1 MLAAIL
7 GTDNNIPPARESP
20 PMTSHRSATDILLA
34 ELGGNE
40 DLLPSA
46 VKPVVAAEPE
56 VTAATLAAELH
67 LSSLETRALS
77 LLGSGC
83 NSESVAAALG
93 VHPSRISQLLASGS
107 FSKAVSELR
116 YRSLQKHNSRDA
128 AYDSLEDKL
137 LAKLEKSMP
146 LLIKPE
152 SILKAVNIINQAKR
166 RGSSAPEQL
175 TQQQNIVTLM
185 LPQVIT
191 NKFTV
196 NINNQVTRA
205 GDQELMTIAS
215 KDLLRNTEATLEVQA
230 AEIASCIEHERT
242 KEL

>member
-1 MLAAIL
+1 
-7 GTDNNIPPARESP
+7 
-20 PMTSHRSATDILLA
+20 MTSHRSATDLLFA
-34 ELGGNE
+34 ELGGTE
-40 DLLPSA
+40 DLLPTAKLAPSI
-46 VKPVVAAEPE
+46 EPE

-116 YRSLQKHNSRDA
+116 YRSLQKHNSRDN

-137 LAKLEKSMP
+137 LLKMEKAMP

-152 SILKAVNIINQAKR
+152 SILKAINIVNQAKR

-175 TQQQNIVTLM
+175 TTQQNIVTLI

-196 NINNQVTRA
+196 NIHNQVTRA

-215 KDLLRNTEATLEVQA
+215 KDLLRNTEAALEVQA
-230 AEIASCIEHERT
+230 AEIKSCAELIHT
-242 KEL
+242 KAL

>member
-1 MLAAIL
+1 
-7 GTDNNIPPARESP
+7 
-20 PMTSHRSATDILLA
+20 MTSHRSATDLLFA

-40 DLLPSA
+40 DLLPSVA
-46 VKPVVAAEPE
+46 KPAPSIEPE

-116 YRSLQKHNSRDA
+116 YRSLQKHNSRDN
-128 AYDSLEDKL
+128 AYDALEDRL
-137 LAKLEKSMP
+137 LEKMTKAMP

-152 SILKAVNIINQAKR
+152 SILRAINIVNQAKR

-175 TQQQNIVTLM
+175 TTQQNIVTLI

-196 NINNQVTRA
+196 NIHNQVTRA

-215 KDLLRNTEATLEVQA
+215 KDLLRNTEAALEVQA
-230 AEIASCIEHERT
+230 AEIESCTELIHT
-242 KEL
+242 KVL

>member
-1 MLAAIL
+1 MTTPQTQL
-7 GTDNNIPPARESP
+7 GALMS
-20 PMTSHRSATDILLA
+20 
-34 ELGGNE
+34 ELGGKSE
-40 DLLPSA
+40 LLAPAEVSA
-46 VKPVVAAEPE
+46 PTSPAAP
-56 VTAATLAAELH
+56 TADTLAAKLN

-93 VHPSRISQLLASGS
+93 VHPSRISQLLSETE

-116 YRSLQKHNSRDA
+116 YRSLQRHNARDD
-128 AYDSLEDKL
+128 AYDSLEDTL
-137 LAKLEKSMP
+137 VAKLHKAMP

-152 SILKAVNIINQAKR
+152 SILKAINIVNQAKR

-175 TQQQNIVTLM
+175 TQQQNIVTLIM
-185 LPQVIT
+185 PKVIT

-196 NINNQVTRA
+196 NVNNQVTRA

-215 KDLLRNTEATLEVQA
+215 KDLLRQAEAALDSE
-230 AEIASCIEHERT
+230 ENSLCIDHHT
-242 KEL
+242 QGSLP

>member
-1 MLAAIL
+1 
-7 GTDNNIPPARESP
+7 
-20 PMTSHRSATDILLA
+20 MTSHRSATDLLFA

-40 DLLPSA
+40 DLLPS
-46 VKPVVAAEPE
+46 VTKPAPSIEPE

-116 YRSLQKHNSRDA
+116 YRSLQKHNSRDN
-128 AYDSLEDKL
+128 AYDALEDRL
-137 LAKLEKSMP
+137 LEKMTKAMP

-152 SILKAVNIINQAKR
+152 SILRAINIVNQAKR

-175 TQQQNIVTLM
+175 TTQQNIVTLI

-196 NINNQVTRA
+196 NIHNQVTRA

-215 KDLLRNTEATLEVQA
+215 KDLLRNTEAALEVQA
-230 AEIASCIEHERT
+230 AEIESCTELTHT
-242 KEL
+242 KVL